1 MYVYYVQV
9 KSDKY
14 RNNDSLAV
22 VKYSFKTGA
31 DTNQF
36 TLKSVLALTV
46 NKKSFFNHIRVIL
59 VTIYLFRYSN
69 LIYQNI
75 SIFIKSH
82 R

>member
-9 KSDKY
+9 KSYKY

-36 TLKSVLALTV
+36 TLKSVFALTV
-46 NKKSFFNHIRVIL
+46 NKKK
-59 VTIYLFRYSN
+59 LF
-69 LIYQNI
+69 
-75 SIFIKSH
+75 
-82 R
+82 